1 LNQAPDPIRLYTER
15 NRSYLRFIRL
25 VAYPQGIRAY
35 FRRSPLLRSNLRVL
49 DAGCGT
55 GTITL
60 ALREALLSRGLQ
72 TGTLN
77 GFDLTPKMLEDFR
90 ETLRTEGIEG
100 VNVAQADVLELHTLP
115 VGWNNYDLIVSAAMM
130 EYLPRERLVDAL
142 QGLRSRL
149 NEAGSILLFI
159 TRQNSLMKPLI
170 GRWWDANLYNIEEL
184 EESFRLAGFSTIAFG
199 SFPFPYK
206 HLSLWGHIIDAK

>member
-90 ETLRTEGIEG
+90 ETLRAEAIEG

>member
-90 ETLRTEGIEG
+90 ETLRAEAIEG

-142 QGLRSRL
+142 QGLRSHL

>member
-1 LNQAPDPIRLYTER
+1 MNQAPDPIRLYTER

-25 VAYPQGIRAY
+25 AAYPQGIRAY
-35 FRRSPLLRSNLRVL
+35 FRRSPLLRSDLRVL

-60 ALREALLSRGLQ
+60 ALREALLSRGLKP
-72 TGTLN
+72 GTVHC
-77 GFDLTPKMLEDFR
+77 FDLTPKMLENFR
-90 ETLRTEGIEG
+90 ETLQTEAIEG
-100 VNVAQADVLELHTLP
+100 VYVAKADVLELDTLP
-115 VGWNNYDLIVSAAMM
+115 DGWNNFDLIVSAAMM

-142 QGLRSRL
+142 RGLRSRL
-149 NEAGSILLFI
+149 NETGSIVLFI

-170 GRWWDANLYNIEEL
+170 GRWWDANLYSVEEL
-184 EESFRLAGFSTIAFG
+184 EESFRLAGFSTIAFR